1 NIHVSFLRTVPPY
14 SHQADVWVEILKY
27 FNYKKVIF
35 IHSSDTDGRAL
46 LGRFQTTSQSLE
58 DDIDIKVQVEAVI
71 EFETGLSSFKDKL
84 IEMKN
89 AQARVYLM
97 YASKLDARII
107 FRDAAMLN
115 MTDAGYAWV
124 VTEQALEADNV
135 PEGILGLQLV
145 NATNEKAHIRDSMY
159 SYLPKDS
166 KSTVL
171 ATRTPGPSLAYT
183 LGVARRHKQLLAG
196 NHTQQT
202 CRPRVPDQQ
211 SRRKFAQVRKSA
223 GFATELA
230 AQTPAK
236 AQIYPGHSKA
246 KEPVADQPLPQAD
259 VPPASQRTSTELTSQ
274 EGDEQVRVAGNCCSS
289 RPEFAVTVRRSYVS
303 WGTAVV
309 FGQSSPRP
317 YAAPLPFSAFINVYS
332 SRGIAVVPGQNS
344 P

>member
-1 NIHVSFLRTVPPY
+1 
-14 SHQADVWVEILKY
+14 
-27 FNYKKVIF
+27 
-35 IHSSDTDGRAL
+35 
-46 LGRFQTTSQSLE
+46 
-58 DDIDIKVQVEAVI
+58 
-71 EFETGLSSFKDKL
+71 
-84 IEMKN
+84 
-89 AQARVYLM
+89 
-97 YASKLDARII
+97 
-107 FRDAAMLN
+107 
-115 MTDAGYAWV
+115 
-124 VTEQALEADNV
+124 
-135 PEGILGLQLV
+135 
-145 NATNEKAHIRDSMY
+145 Y
-159 SYLPKDS
+159 SYLLKDY

-196 NHTQQT
+196 DQTQQT

-211 SRRKFAQVRKSA
+211 SRIKFAQVRKASP
-223 GFATELA
+223 EPA

-236 AQIYPGHSKA
+236 AQVYPGHSKA

-317 YAAPLPFSAFINVYS
+317 YAAPLPLSAFINVYS